1 MSSAFRN
8 RLTPRA
14 GPVARLASGLF
25 LTVLALTTPSAY
37 AEYGLTFQRPVTTIA
52 HDIFGLHNTILI
64 ICLGIFVIVFGFM
77 FYSLIVHRKS
87 RGYKPATFNDNT
99 TVEVAWTVVPFVILI
114 AMAIP
119 STAVLLKMDD
129 TSQADLTVNVTGY
142 QWKWKY
148 DYPDQD
154 LSFFSNLATPREQ
167 IGSPRFSSAGGS
179 KDVAV
184 QKGDN
189 YLLEVDN
196 PVVLPVGKKVR
207 FVFTANDVIHAW
219 WVPQLGVKKDAVP
232 GYVTESWAVIDEPGS
247 YRGQCAELCGKD
259 HGFMPIVVQAVA
271 PEDFEKWVV
280 AQKAKA
286 RAEAEAAASRTF
298 AKDELMER
306 GQKVYAQTCGVCHG
320 ANGEGVAT
328 FPKLA
333 GSAIAK
339 GPAAGHMDIVLNGKP
354 GTAMQAFGAQM
365 NDLDLAA
372 VITYERN
379 AFGNNTGDVVQP
391 AQVKAAR
398 KQ

>member
-1 MSSAFRN
+1 MSSALRN
-8 RLTPRA
+8 RLTPWA
-14 GPVARLASGLF
+14 GPVARLASGLY
-25 LTVLALTTPSAY
+25 LTVLALMAPAAH
-37 AEYGLTFQRPVTTIA
+37 AEYGVTFQRPVTTIA
-52 HDIFGLHNTILI
+52 HDLLGLHNTILI
-64 ICLGIFVIVFGFM
+64 ICFGIFVVVFGFM

-99 TVEVAWTVVPFVILI
+99 TVEVLWTVVPFVILI

-129 TSQADLTVNVTGY
+129 TTQSDLTVNVTGY

-154 LSFFSNLATPREQ
+154 LSFFSNLSTPREQ
-167 IGSPRFSSAGGS
+167 IGSPRFAGGGA
-179 KDVAV
+179 KPGVD
-184 QKGDN
+184 KGDH

-219 WVPQLGVKKDAVP
+219 WVPQLGVKKDAIP
-232 GYVTESWAVIDEPGS
+232 GYVNESWAVIDEPGT

-259 HGFMPIVVQAVA
+259 HGYMPIVVEAVT

-286 RAEAEAAASRTF
+286 KADAEAAASRTF

-306 GQKVYAQTCGVCHG
+306 GQKVYATACGVCHG
-320 ANGEGVAT
+320 AAGEGVAT

-333 GSAIAK
+333 GSAIAT
-339 GPAAGHMDIVLNGKP
+339 GPVAGHVNIVLNGKP

-398 KQ
+398 KK